1 MISPRVTEGAFPI
14 YRRQF
19 DCPLPLLEP
28 LPWYAEFKVY
38 KCVAKFDA
46 GSENRRR
53 FAFSCRRHSSVAR
66 PPSEILEGRDVLK
79 ECKR

>member
-1 MISPRVTEGAFPI
+1 MIGTMTEK
-14 YRRQF
+14 QF
-19 DCPLPLLEP
+19 SVYVGRFRCAIRLLEP
-28 LPWYAEFKVY
+28 LSSYTEFKVY

-53 FAFSCRRHSSVAR
+53 FAFSCRHYSSVAR